1 MRRISFIPRNVAVAT
16 IKQRFSAATMVGS
29 ESHRQSLCKSY
40 EIESPSRSSYTNKHR
55 RRDLLQVTG
64 LSTSITMLERQ
75 TSSPV
80 TIRGTSRTLARSF
93 RLVLRQTEP
102 KSLPTVIATKL
113 KMKHHTWRISQQK
126 KLSCAVKEDFMSAN
140 VF

>member
-29 ESHRQSLCKSY
+29 ESHRQSLRKSY

-75 TSSPV
+75 TSSQSGHNTRHV
-80 TIRGTSRTLARSF
+80 THARTIVPTCLA
-93 RLVLRQTEP
+93 
-102 KSLPTVIATKL
+102 
-113 KMKHHTWRISQQK
+113 
-126 KLSCAVKEDFMSAN
+126 AN
-140 VF
+140 VT